1 MFVVVGN
8 VEMRRDGLGG
18 DEIDLNSGEESL
30 PWPAF
35 QNRHKAGVTSR
46 PCDFQ
51 HLFCIGR
58 GNTVVVLTHGRGFIF
73 GIGRISS
80 LHV

>member
-46 PCDFQ
+46 PCDSSIYFVLVVEIL
-51 HLFCIGR
+51 LF
-58 GNTVVVLTHGRGFIF
+58 
-73 GIGRISS
+73 
-80 LHV
+80 